1 MRSSR
6 RRSMLVM
13 SGAAAL
19 ATLPRH
25 AGAQAW
31 PSRPVRVVEG
41 YGAGGAPDIIAR
53 LVGQRLSE
61 RLGTPFMIDNKPG
74 ASGKIATEV
83 VAKAAPDGY
92 TLLLVVI
99 NNAIDAAMKDKLAY
113 DFIRDI
119 APVAGIHRVPMVM
132 EVHPS
137 VPATTVAEFAGH
149 AGDARGAF
157 RQTGSGLPFRQ
168 HTVDR

>member
-19 ATLPRH
+19 AALPRH

-31 PSRPVRVVEG
+31 PSRPVRLVEG

-74 ASGKIATEV
+74 ASGKIATEA
-83 VAKAAPDGY
+83 VAKATPDGY

-99 NNAIDAAMKDKLAY
+99 NNAIDAAMKDKL
-113 DFIRDI
+113 
-119 APVAGIHRVPMVM
+119 
-132 EVHPS
+132 
-137 VPATTVAEFAGH
+137 
-149 AGDARGAF
+149 
-157 RQTGSGLPFRQ
+157 GL
-168 HTVDR
+168 